1 MSGFNKITSF
11 VLGLIVVLVFL
22 LVFGSR
28 INLSDKL
35 LAFRSEK
42 SVTTPTPT
50 PTLSVT
56 PTPKK
61 GFFESLFGAK
71 STPTPTPTSAS
82 MASSQSAASPQGM
95 TNTPKN
101 IPSTGP
107 ELLFPIA
114 ISAFGSG
121 LYLRRKK

>member
-11 VLGLIVVLVFL
+11 ILGLIVVLVFL

-35 LAFRSEK
+35 VALRDKNA
-42 SVTTPTPT
+42 TPTPT
-50 PTLSVT
+50 MSVT
-56 PTPKK
+56 PSPKK

-71 STPTPTPTSAS
+71 STPTPTQAAQVVATNSQPTSP
-82 MASSQSAASPQGM
+82 SQDTA
-95 TNTPKN
+95 TPAK
-101 IPSTGP
+101 IPNTGP

-114 ISAFGSG
+114 FSALGSG

>member
-35 LAFRSEK
+35 VAFRDK
-42 SVTTPTPT
+42 NVTPT
-50 PTLSVT
+50 PTLSVS

-61 GFFESLFGAK
+61 GFFESLFSTK
-71 STPTPTPTSAS
+71 PTVTPTPTDTTTPAS
-82 MASSQSAASPQGM
+82 QPEGGAQSVASQ
-95 TNTPKN
+95 PKN
-101 IPSTGP
+101 IPNTGP
-107 ELLFPIA
+107 ALLFPIA
-114 ISAFGSG
+114 IAAFGSG
-121 LYLRRKK
+121 LYLRKKN